1 MTTADLVASALFGD
15 GAAAVVAAGEQAG
28 RKAPAR
34 LPQVIATRSEV
45 YPDSTDTLGWRL
57 GADGFRIVLTA
68 ELAEVVERRLNGS
81 VTAFLGEH
89 GLTVDDIGSW
99 ICHPGGP
106 KVLDAAQR
114 ALKLPDSAMAAS
126 RRSLAEAGNMSSASV
141 LHILELTADGERPP
155 PGTFGLMI
163 GLGPGR
169 ERRTAAAEVVSLVT
183 VYWMLLA
190 VIACERVAEL
200 VVSARH
206 ANALLRRGG
215 VEYGF
220 GHFPVMIALHVALLA
235 GCVLEPL
242 LGHRTFIPALGWP
255 MLAVTV
261 AANALRWWCIATLG
275 ERWTAR
281 VIVLPG
287 APLVRSGP
295 YRWFAHPNYVAVIV
309 EGAALPLT
317 GSAWIT
323 ACAFTLLNAALLTVR
338 IRCETRALATAA
350 PRAVTPAAP

>member
-1 MTTADLVASALFGD
+1 M
-15 GAAAVVAAGEQAG
+15 
-28 RKAPAR
+28 
-34 LPQVIATRSEV
+34 
-45 YPDSTDTLGWRL
+45 
-57 GADGFRIVLTA
+57 
-68 ELAEVVERRLNGS
+68 
-81 VTAFLGEH
+81 
-89 GLTVDDIGSW
+89 
-99 ICHPGGP
+99 
-106 KVLDAAQR
+106 
-114 ALKLPDSAMAAS
+114 
-126 RRSLAEAGNMSSASV
+126 
-141 LHILELTADGERPP
+141 
-155 PGTFGLMI
+155 
-163 GLGPGR
+163 
-169 ERRTAAAEVVSLVT
+169 T
-183 VYWMLLA
+183 VYWTLLS

-206 ANALLRRGG
+206 AKALLRRGG

-220 GHFPVMIALHVALLA
+220 GHFPVMIALHVALIA

-242 LGHRTFIPALGWP
+242 LGHRTFIPALGWT
-255 MLAVTV
+255 MLAVTL

-323 ACAFTLLNAALLTVR
+323 ACAFTVLNAALLTVR
-338 IRCETRALATAA
+338 IRTESGALAAAGAPRSASAAA
-350 PRAVTPAAP
+350 P

>member
-1 MTTADLVASALFGD
+1 MTVFWT
-15 GAAAVVAAGEQAG
+15 
-28 RKAPAR
+28 
-34 LPQVIATRSEV
+34 
-45 YPDSTDTLGWRL
+45 
-57 GADGFRIVLTA
+57 
-68 ELAEVVERRLNGS
+68 
-81 VTAFLGEH
+81 
-89 GLTVDDIGSW
+89 
-99 ICHPGGP
+99 
-106 KVLDAAQR
+106 
-114 ALKLPDSAMAAS
+114 
-126 RRSLAEAGNMSSASV
+126 
-141 LHILELTADGERPP
+141 
-155 PGTFGLMI
+155 
-163 GLGPGR
+163 
-169 ERRTAAAEVVSLVT
+169 
-183 VYWMLLA
+183 LLA

-215 VEYGF
+215 VEYGLR
-220 GHFPVMIALHVALLA
+220 HFPVMIVLHAGLLA

-242 LGHRTFIPALGWP
+242 LGHRVFIPALGYP

-261 AANALRWWCIATLG
+261 LANGLRWWCIATLG

-323 ACAFTLLNAALLTVR
+323 ACAFTVLNAVLLTVR
-338 IRCETRALATAA
+338 IRCEAAALAAAA
-350 PRAVTPAAP
+350 PQAALAP